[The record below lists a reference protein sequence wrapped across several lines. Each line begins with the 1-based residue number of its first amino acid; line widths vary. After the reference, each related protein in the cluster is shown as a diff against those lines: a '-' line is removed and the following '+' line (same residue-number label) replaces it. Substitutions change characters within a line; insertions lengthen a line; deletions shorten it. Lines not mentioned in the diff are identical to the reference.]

1 MLKFT
6 LLYYYI
12 IILLEMQGI
21 LQRLEERNELIVNSK
36 ADMSLSVITNTNI
49 KKLLD
54 NYPMTN
60 LSIEDCELICKN
72 KMVKNMMSR
81 ALETNVGVLTELCKD
96 INKFKK
102 YVETKLKTIKERD
115 RAKKSPIRD
124 LGPELLRGL
133 SSKTLK
139 LFHLPE
145 HIISHITH
153 ESFKSLFKSK
163 FKLKKYKLVDGI
175 PAHKLLAFSSIFK
188 NKNALYFL
196 MENKI
201 EIDYYWLAS
210 NTNSIAIELLK
221 EELRVNPNVTISWSE
236 LSKNPSAFD
245 ILNAYKDKIHWRNL
259 SLNTEPKVINLL
271 TNYRTD
277 IDAVKKFARTL
288 SENES
293 PEVIKLLEAELKI
306 NPLNIDID
314 WEKLSR
320 NSKAIEILKAN
331 RSKIDWC
338 ALSSNTST
346 EAIKL
351 LEEEMEI
358 NPQNR
363 DCINWHN
370 LSGNPNKRAVAL
382 LKANPQK
389 IKWSMLSGNTNPEAI
404 KLLEARATLEKTYS
418 DSTYDS
424 IRVHDK
430 INWFKVSSNP
440 SAIELLKDR
449 IIYEDRLIMENRYNR
464 LKKEEKIDWF
474 ELSANP
480 SIFTL

>member
-1 MLKFT
+1 
-6 LLYYYI
+6 
-12 IILLEMQGI
+12 MQGI

-36 ADMSLSVITNTNI
+36 ADMSLSVITN
-49 KKLLD
+49 KKTLLD

-60 LSIEDCELICKN
+60 LSIEDCELICQN
-72 KMVKNMMSR
+72 KMVKRMMAR
-81 ALETNVGVLTELCKD
+81 ALQTDVAELTELCKD

-102 YVETKLKTIKERD
+102 FVETKLKTIKERD

-124 LGPELLRGL
+124 LPPELLRGL
-133 SSKTLK
+133 SAETLK

-145 HIISHITH
+145 HIIEHITH

-163 FKLKKYKLVDGI
+163 YKLEKYKLVDGI
-175 PAHKLLAFSSIFK
+175 PAHKLQAFSSIFK
-188 NKNALYFL
+188 NKNALFFL

-210 NTNSIAIELLK
+210 NTNPIAIELLK
-221 EELRVNPNVTISWSE
+221 EELRVNPTVYISWSE

-245 ILNAYKDKIHWRNL
+245 ILNAYQDKIHWRNL
-259 SLNTEPKVINLL
+259 SLNTEPKVIKLL
-271 TNYRTD
+271 KNSHFPKD
-277 IDAVKKFARTL
+277 IDAVKIFARTL

-293 PEVIKLLEAELKI
+293 PLVIKLLEAELKI
-306 NPLNIDID
+306 SSLDIDIDID
-314 WEKLSR
+314 WKKLSR
-320 NSKAIEILKAN
+320 NSKAIKILKAN

-346 EAIKL
+346 EAIEL

-370 LSGNPNKRAVAL
+370 LSGNPNERAFAL
-382 LKANPQK
+382 LEAYPQK
-389 IKWSMLSGNTNPEAI
+389 IIWGMLSGNTNPKAI
-404 KLLEARATLEKTYS
+404 KLLEGRAKLENTFTE
-418 DSTYDS
+418 STYDS

-430 INWFKVSSNP
+430 INWYKVSSNP

-449 IIYEDRLIMENRYNR
+449 IIYEDRLMIENRYNR